1 MLYYLEVYCDSSFL
15 RSVSFCKTVQSCRH
29 GIMTR
34 IEVKLDALPPMPV
47 RAFLRANQGIS
58 NTIWKRIKNSGTFAI
73 NGVICNAT
81 QAKVKNGDTITYDIL
96 RPTDILPE
104 DLPLDIC
111 YEDEWLLVINKPA
124 GQLVH
129 PTTKENSGTVGN
141 ALMHYFAAKGE
152 AHAFHPV
159 HRLDRDT
166 SGLLLIAKEPQ
177 IQYQLSPKG
186 CKNFKREYRAII
198 EGSLNPP
205 DGLVD
210 APIARA
216 LPSIILR
223 KVSPDGQ
230 PARTHYR
237 TIKQGKGFSLIELEL
252 ETGRTH
258 QIRVH
263 MAHLG
268 HPLLGDDLYGGRMDI
283 IQRQALHAF
292 RLTFHH
298 PMTGEQLVIT
308 APPPADFLRIAADF

>member
-1 MLYYLEVYCDSSFL
+1 
-15 RSVSFCKTVQSCRH
+15 
-29 GIMTR
+29 MTR
-34 IEVKLDALPPMPV
+34 IEVKLDALTPMPV
-47 RAFLRANQGIS
+47 RAFLKAHQGIS

-73 NGVICNAT
+73 NGTICNAT
-81 QAKVKNGDTITYDIL
+81 QANVKNGDIITYDIL
-96 RPTDILPE
+96 RPTDITPE
-104 DLPLDIC
+104 DLPLDIR
-111 YEDEWLLVINKPA
+111 YEDEWLLIINKPA

-129 PTTKENSGTVGN
+129 PTTKESSGTVGN

-166 SGLLLIAKEPQ
+166 SGLLLVAKEPQ

-186 CKNFKREYRAII
+186 CKNFQREYQAII
-198 EGSLNPP
+198 QGELTPAA
-205 DGLVD
+205 GLID

-223 KVSPDGQ
+223 KVSPEGQ
-230 PARTHYR
+230 SARTHYR
-237 TIKQGKGFSLIELEL
+237 TVKTNGELSLIELQL

-268 HPLLGDDLYGGRMDI
+268 HPLLGDDLYGGNMDF

-292 RLTFHH
+292 RLSFKH
-298 PMTGEQLVIT
+298 PMTGGKLVIT
-308 APPPADFLRIAADF
+308 APPPADFLRITADF

>member
-1 MLYYLEVYCDSSFL
+1 
-15 RSVSFCKTVQSCRH
+15 
-29 GIMTR
+29 MTR
-34 IEVKLDALPPMPV
+34 IEVKLDALTPMPV
-47 RAFLRANQGIS
+47 RAFLKAHQGIS

-81 QAKVKNGDTITYDIL
+81 LASVKNGDIITYDIL

-104 DLPLDIC
+104 DLPLDIR
-111 YEDEWLLVINKPA
+111 YEDEWLLIINKPA

-129 PTTKENSGTVGN
+129 PTTKESSGTVGN
-141 ALMHYFAAKGE
+141 ALMHYFAVKGE

-166 SGLLLIAKEPQ
+166 SGLLLVAKEPQ

-186 CKNFKREYRAII
+186 CKNFQREYQAII
-198 EGSLNPP
+198 QGELTPAA
-205 DGLVD
+205 GLID

-230 PARTHYR
+230 SARTHYR
-237 TIKQGKGFSLIELEL
+237 TVKTNGELSLIELQL

-268 HPLLGDDLYGGRMDI
+268 HPLLGDDLYGGNMDF

-292 RLTFHH
+292 RLRFKH
-298 PMTGEQLVIT
+298 PMTGENLSIT
-308 APPPADFLRIAADF
+308 APPPADFLRITADF

>member
-1 MLYYLEVYCDSSFL
+1 
-15 RSVSFCKTVQSCRH
+15 
-29 GIMTR
+29 MTR
-34 IEVKLDALPPMPV
+34 IDVTLNDALTPMPV
-47 RAFLRANQGIS
+47 RAFLKAQQGIS

-73 NGVICNAT
+73 NGIICNAT
-81 QAKVKNGDTITYDIL
+81 LATVKNGDIITYDIL

-104 DLPLDIC
+104 DLPLDIR

-129 PTTKENSGTVGN
+129 PTTKESTGTVGN
-141 ALMHYFAAKGE
+141 ALMHYFAAQGE

-166 SGLLLIAKEPQ
+166 SGLLLVAKEPQ

-186 CKNFKREYRAII
+186 CKNFKREYQAMI
-198 EGSLNPP
+198 EGQLEPP
-205 DGLVD
+205 DGIID

-223 KVSPDGQ
+223 KVSPEGQ
-230 PARTHYR
+230 SARTHYR
-237 TIKQGKGFSLIELEL
+237 TLKSNGQLSLIELQL

-263 MAHLG
+263 MAYMG
-268 HPLLGDDLYGGRMDI
+268 HPLLGDELYGGNMEQM
-283 IQRQALHAF
+283 QRQALHAF
-292 RLTFHH
+292 RLSFKH
-298 PMTGEQLVIT
+298 PMTGAELVIT
-308 APPPADFLRIAADF
+308 APAPADFAQLAAHI

>member
-1 MLYYLEVYCDSSFL
+1 
-15 RSVSFCKTVQSCRH
+15 
-29 GIMTR
+29 MTR
-34 IEVKLDALPPMPV
+34 IEVTLDNALTSMPV
-47 RAFLRANQGIS
+47 KAFLRAHTGIS

-73 NGVICNAT
+73 NGTICNAT
-81 QAKVKNGDTITYDIL
+81 LAEVKTGDIITYDIL
-96 RPTDILPE
+96 RPTDIIPE
-104 DLPLDIC
+104 DLPLDIR
-111 YEDEWLLVINKPA
+111 YEDEWLMVINKPA
-124 GQLVH
+124 AQLVH
-129 PTTKENSGTVGN
+129 PTTNESTGTVGN
-141 ALMHYFAAKGE
+141 ALMHYFATRGE

-186 CKNFKREYRAII
+186 SKNFKREYQAII
-198 EGSLNPP
+198 EGKLTPAE
-205 DGLVD
+205 GLID

-223 KVSPDGQ
+223 KVSPEGQ
-230 PARTHYR
+230 PACTHYR
-237 TIKQGKGFSLIELEL
+237 TVKSNDALSLIELEL

-268 HPLLGDDLYGGRMDI
+268 HPLLGDDLYGGNMEY

-292 RLTFHH
+292 RLSFLH
-298 PMTGEQLVIT
+298 PMTGEKLIIT
-308 APPPADFLRIAADF
+308 APPPADFLRITASL

>member
-1 MLYYLEVYCDSSFL
+1 
-15 RSVSFCKTVQSCRH
+15 
-29 GIMTR
+29 MTR
-34 IEVKLDALPPMPV
+34 IEVKLDALTPMPV
-47 RAFLRANQGIS
+47 RAFLKAHQGIS

-73 NGVICNAT
+73 NGTICNAT
-81 QAKVKNGDTITYDIL
+81 QANVKNGDIITYDIL
-96 RPTDILPE
+96 RPTDITPE
-104 DLPLDIC
+104 DLPLDIR
-111 YEDEWLLVINKPA
+111 YEDEWLLIINKPA

-166 SGLLLIAKEPQ
+166 SGLLLVAKEPQ

-186 CKNFKREYRAII
+186 CKNFQREYQAII
-198 EGSLNPP
+198 QGELTPAA
-205 DGLVD
+205 GLID

-230 PARTHYR
+230 SARTHYR
-237 TIKQGKGFSLIELEL
+237 TVKTNGQLSLIELQL

-268 HPLLGDDLYGGRMDI
+268 HPLLGDDLYGGNMDF

-292 RLTFHH
+292 RLSFKH
-298 PMTGEQLVIT
+298 PMTGENLVIT
-308 APPPADFLRIAADF
+308 APPPADFLRITADF

>member
-1 MLYYLEVYCDSSFL
+1 
-15 RSVSFCKTVQSCRH
+15 
-29 GIMTR
+29 MTR
-34 IEVKLDALPPMPV
+34 IEVKLDALTPMPV
-47 RAFLRANQGIS
+47 RAFLKAHQGIS

-73 NGVICNAT
+73 NGTICNAT
-81 QAKVKNGDTITYDIL
+81 QANVKNGDTITYDIL
-96 RPTDILPE
+96 RPTDITPE
-104 DLPLDIC
+104 DLPLDIR
-111 YEDEWLLVINKPA
+111 YEDEWLLIINKPA

-129 PTTKENSGTVGN
+129 PTTKESSGTVGN

-166 SGLLLIAKEPQ
+166 SGLLLVAKEPQ

-186 CKNFKREYRAII
+186 CKNFQREYQAII
-198 EGSLNPP
+198 QGELTPAA
-205 DGLVD
+205 GLVD

-230 PARTHYR
+230 SARTHYR
-237 TIKQGKGFSLIELEL
+237 TVKTNGELSLIELQL

-268 HPLLGDDLYGGRMDI
+268 HPLLGDDLYGGNMDF

-292 RLTFHH
+292 RLSFKH
-298 PMTGEQLVIT
+298 PMTGEKLIIT
-308 APPPADFLRIAADF
+308 APPPADFLRITADF

>member
-1 MLYYLEVYCDSSFL
+1 
-15 RSVSFCKTVQSCRH
+15 
-29 GIMTR
+29 MTR
-34 IEVKLDALPPMPV
+34 IEVKLDALTPMPV
-47 RAFLRANQGIS
+47 RAFLKAHQGIS

-81 QAKVKNGDTITYDIL
+81 QANVQNGDIITYDIL

-104 DLPLDIC
+104 DLPLDIR

-129 PTTKENSGTVGN
+129 PTTKESCGTLGN
-141 ALMHYFAAKGE
+141 ALMHYFTSNGE
-152 AHAFHPV
+152 AHSFHPV

-186 CKNFKREYRAII
+186 CKNFKREYQAII
-198 EGSLNPP
+198 EGCLTPP
-205 DGLVD
+205 DGLID

-223 KVSPDGQ
+223 KVSPEGQ

-237 TIKQGKGFSLIELEL
+237 TIKQGSGLSLIELEL

-268 HPLLGDDLYGGRMDI
+268 HPLLGDDLYGGNMDY

-292 RLTFHH
+292 RLSFKH
-298 PMTGEQLVIT
+298 PMTGENLVIT
-308 APPPADFLRIAADF
+308 APPPADFLRIVTDF

>member
-1 MLYYLEVYCDSSFL
+1 
-15 RSVSFCKTVQSCRH
+15 
-29 GIMTR
+29 MTR
-34 IEVKLDALPPMPV
+34 IEVKLDALTPMPV
-47 RAFLRANQGIS
+47 RAFLKAHQGIS

-73 NGVICNAT
+73 NGTICNAT
-81 QAKVKNGDTITYDIL
+81 QANVKNGDIITYDIL
-96 RPTDILPE
+96 RPTDITPE
-104 DLPLDIC
+104 DLPLDIR
-111 YEDEWLLVINKPA
+111 YEDEWLLIINKPA

-129 PTTKENSGTVGN
+129 PTTKESSGTVGN

-166 SGLLLIAKEPQ
+166 SGLLLVAKEPQ

-186 CKNFKREYRAII
+186 CKNFQREYQAII
-198 EGSLNPP
+198 QGELTPGA
-205 DGLVD
+205 GLID

-230 PARTHYR
+230 SARTHYR
-237 TIKQGKGFSLIELEL
+237 TVKTNGEFSLIELQL

-268 HPLLGDDLYGGRMDI
+268 HPLLGDDLYGGNMDF

-292 RLTFHH
+292 RLSFKH
-298 PMTGEQLVIT
+298 PMTGEKLVIT
-308 APPPADFLRIAADF
+308 APPPADFLRITADF

>member
-1 MLYYLEVYCDSSFL
+1 
-15 RSVSFCKTVQSCRH
+15 
-29 GIMTR
+29 MTR
-34 IEVKLDALPPMPV
+34 IEVKLDALTPMPV
-47 RAFLRANQGIS
+47 RAFLKAHQGIS

-73 NGVICNAT
+73 NGIICNAT
-81 QAKVKNGDTITYDIL
+81 QASVKDGDIITYDIL
-96 RPTDILPE
+96 RPTDIVPE
-104 DLPLDIC
+104 ELPLDIR

-129 PTTKENSGTVGN
+129 PTTKESCGTVGN
-141 ALMHYFAAKGE
+141 ALMHYFTSNGE
-152 AHAFHPV
+152 AHSFHPV

-177 IQYQLSPKG
+177 IQYQLSPKD
-186 CKNFKREYRAII
+186 CRNFKREYQAII
-198 EGSLNPP
+198 EGCLTPP
-205 DGLVD
+205 DGLID

-223 KVSPDGQ
+223 KVSSDGQ

-237 TIKQGKGFSLIELEL
+237 TIKQGSGLSLIELEL

-268 HPLLGDDLYGGRMDI
+268 HPLLGDDLYGGNMDY

-292 RLTFHH
+292 RLSFKH
-298 PMTGEQLVIT
+298 PMTGEKLSIT
-308 APPPADFLRIAADF
+308 APPPADFLRIVTDF

>member
-1 MLYYLEVYCDSSFL
+1 
-15 RSVSFCKTVQSCRH
+15 
-29 GIMTR
+29 MTR
-34 IEVKLDALPPMPV
+34 IEVTLDNALTPMPV
-47 RAFLRANQGIS
+47 KAFLRAHTGIS

-81 QAKVKNGDTITYDIL
+81 QALVKNGDVITYDIL
-96 RPTDILPE
+96 RPTDIIPE
-104 DLPLDIC
+104 DLPLDIR
-111 YEDEWLLVINKPA
+111 YEDEWLMVINKPA

-129 PTTKENSGTVGN
+129 PTTKESTGTVGN

-186 CKNFKREYRAII
+186 SKNFQREYQAII
-198 EGSLNPP
+198 EGE
-205 DGLVD
+205 LVPGEGTID

-223 KVSPDGQ
+223 KVSPEGQ

-237 TIKQGKGFSLIELEL
+237 TIKTSGTLSLIELEL

-268 HPLLGDDLYGGRMDI
+268 HPLLGDDLYGGNVELLK
-283 IQRQALHAF
+283 RQALHAF
-292 RLTFHH
+292 RLSFNH
-298 PMTGEQLVIT
+298 PMTGEKLIIT
-308 APPPADFLRIAADF
+308 APPPADFLRVMASL

>member
-1 MLYYLEVYCDSSFL
+1 
-15 RSVSFCKTVQSCRH
+15 
-29 GIMTR
+29 
-34 IEVKLDALPPMPV
+34 MPV
-47 RAFLRANQGIS
+47 RAFLKAHQGIS

-73 NGVICNAT
+73 NGTICNAT
-81 QAKVKNGDTITYDIL
+81 QANVKNGDIITYDIL
-96 RPTDILPE
+96 RPTDITPE
-104 DLPLDIC
+104 DLPLDIR
-111 YEDEWLLVINKPA
+111 YEDEWLLIINKPA

-129 PTTKENSGTVGN
+129 PTTKESSGTVGN

-166 SGLLLIAKEPQ
+166 SGLLLVAKEPQ

-186 CKNFKREYRAII
+186 CKNFQREYQAII
-198 EGSLNPP
+198 QGELTPAA
-205 DGLVD
+205 GLID

-230 PARTHYR
+230 SARTHYR
-237 TIKQGKGFSLIELEL
+237 TVKTNGELSLIELQL

-268 HPLLGDDLYGGRMDI
+268 HPLLGDDLYGGNMDF

-292 RLTFHH
+292 RLSFKH
-298 PMTGEQLVIT
+298 PITGVKLVIT
-308 APPPADFLRIAADF
+308 APPPEDFLRITADF

>member
-1 MLYYLEVYCDSSFL
+1 
-15 RSVSFCKTVQSCRH
+15 
-29 GIMTR
+29 MTR
-34 IEVKLDALPPMPV
+34 IEVKLDALTPMPV
-47 RAFLRANQGIS
+47 RAFLKAHQGIS

-73 NGVICNAT
+73 NGTICNAT
-81 QAKVKNGDTITYDIL
+81 QANVKNGDIITYDIL
-96 RPTDILPE
+96 RPTDITPE
-104 DLPLDIC
+104 DLPLDIR
-111 YEDEWLLVINKPA
+111 YEDEWLLIINKPA

-166 SGLLLIAKEPQ
+166 SGLLLVAKEPQ

-186 CKNFKREYRAII
+186 CKNFQREYQAII
-198 EGSLNPP
+198 QGELTPAA
-205 DGLVD
+205 GLID

-230 PARTHYR
+230 SARTHYR
-237 TIKQGKGFSLIELEL
+237 TVKTNGELSLIELQL

-268 HPLLGDDLYGGRMDI
+268 HPLLGDDLYGGNMDF

-292 RLTFHH
+292 RLSFKH
-298 PMTGEQLVIT
+298 PMTGEKLVIT
-308 APPPADFLRIAADF
+308 APPPADFLRITADF

>member
-1 MLYYLEVYCDSSFL
+1 
-15 RSVSFCKTVQSCRH
+15 
-29 GIMTR
+29 MTR
-34 IEVKLDALPPMPV
+34 IEVKLDALTPMPV
-47 RAFLRANQGIS
+47 RAFLKAHQGIS

-73 NGVICNAT
+73 NGTICNAT
-81 QAKVKNGDTITYDIL
+81 QANVKNGDIITYDIL
-96 RPTDILPE
+96 RPTDITPE
-104 DLPLDIC
+104 DLPLDIR
-111 YEDEWLLVINKPA
+111 YEDEWLLIINKPA

-129 PTTKENSGTVGN
+129 PTTKESSGTVGN

-166 SGLLLIAKEPQ
+166 SGLLLVAKEPQ

-186 CKNFKREYRAII
+186 CKNFQREYQAII
-198 EGSLNPP
+198 QGELTPAA
-205 DGLVD
+205 GLID

-230 PARTHYR
+230 SARTHYR
-237 TIKQGKGFSLIELEL
+237 TVKTNGELSLIELQL

-268 HPLLGDDLYGGRMDI
+268 HPLLGDDLYGGNMDF

-292 RLTFHH
+292 RLSFKH
-298 PMTGEQLVIT
+298 PMTGEKLVIT
-308 APPPADFLRIAADF
+308 APPPADFLRITADF